1 MNSVIFFHSTSLLT
15 KTDTTR
21 HFKAQETPQGTS
33 RHIKA
38 MFDFTRGI
46 TAQQLI
52 IQDEKMRL
60 RLK

>member
-1 MNSVIFFHSTSLLT
+1 LT